1 MYGESATGNWLGN
14 IRYFGSLAVA
24 NSPLTATPTASRRN
38 WMQESVPS
46 VWQLDTAVRLYGRL
60 LTLPVRN
67 ELGEP
72 STALFR
78 LGSMA
83 FGKPGFV
90 FGMLVVDAELIR
102 AESALWL
109 TRE

>member
-1 MYGESATGNWLGN
+1 
-14 IRYFGSLAVA
+14 
-24 NSPLTATPTASRRN
+24 
-38 WMQESVPS
+38 MQASVPS
-46 VWQLDTAVRLYGRL
+46 VGQLAAAVRLYARL
-60 LTLPVRN
+60 LALPVRN

-83 FGKPGFV
+83 FGRPGTFD
-90 FGMLVVDAELIR
+90 FGRLTVEAALTRV
-102 AESALWL
+102 ESALWL